1 MCVLPTCLS
10 IQKIDAI
17 MQAIDTAA
25 IMLQKLQLIFVHVS
39 HGLQVLSTSDCMKVP
54 LFMAEG
60 MASKAAALF
69 ASLREWGSQGMQKP
83 SSTPAHASTCR
94 FRIWRPEYVH
104 MDGPCVLFA
113 TPGMLQG
120 GISLQVFKEWAPDK
134 NNLVI
139 IPGTCAAGTTVN
151 KLMYSKKVKDTRV
164 LQLDGQELTVRCK
177 VCHLLLECAGSL
189 TWTHPHALVELDYP
203 LSARQTCCG

>member
-1 MCVLPTCLS
+1 
-10 IQKIDAI
+10 
-17 MQAIDTAA
+17 
-25 IMLQKLQLIFVHVS
+25 
-39 HGLQVLSTSDCMKVP
+39 
-54 LFMAEG
+54 MAEG

-69 ASLREWGSQGMQKP
+69 ASLKEWGSQGMRNP
-83 SSTPAHASTCR
+83 SSAPAHAPAFR

-139 IPGTCAAGTTVN
+139 IPGTCAAGTTGN
-151 KLMYSKKVKDTRV
+151 KLMYSKKVEDARV

-177 VCHLLLECAGSL
+177 VCRLILGCVGGPTRKIL
-189 TWTHPHALVELDYP
+189 THWWNLIIQSQPARHVMDELHQW
-203 LSARQTCCG
+203 LS